1 MKITVVGIGYVGLS
15 NAILLS
21 KYNDVYALDINKKKI
36 DILKSGISPIDDKDI
51 SSYLKDK
58 KLNFKATTNKEIAL
72 KSSDY
77 VLISTPTNFNEI
89 ENRFDT
95 SSVID
100 VIKDIINYSPN
111 SYIIIK
117 STVPI
122 GFTNKIKKEMKISN
136 IAFCPEFLREGKALY
151 DNLYPSRIVIGDSSK
166 KAKTF
171 GKLLTQAALKKNIDV
186 IYTSSSEAESI
197 KLFSNTYLAM
207 RVSFFNEID
216 NFSEMNS
223 LSSRNIIK
231 GVSSDPR
238 IGNYYNNPSFGYGG
252 YCLPKDTKQLLS
264 NFKDVPNSLIEA
276 TIESNIKRKKFIF
289 NSILGSKKKTIG
301 IYRLVMKTNS
311 DNFREA
317 AVIDLIKM
325 LKKKKINVII
335 YEPNYRDQKFEG
347 FEIQNDL
354 LKFKEISELIVANR
368 YDNLLEDVIHK
379 VYTRDLYSRD
389 WF

>member
-1 MKITVVGIGYVGLS
+1 MEVTAYQKI
-15 NAILLS
+15 
-21 KYNDVYALDINKKKI
+21 
-36 DILKSGISPIDDKDI
+36 
-51 SSYLKDK
+51 
-58 KLNFKATTNKEIAL
+58 LN
-72 KSSDY
+72 
-77 VLISTPTNFNEI
+77 
-89 ENRFDT
+89 
-95 SSVID
+95 
-100 VIKDIINYSPN
+100 
-111 SYIIIK
+111 
-117 STVPI
+117 
-122 GFTNKIKKEMKISN
+122 
-136 IAFCPEFLREGKALY
+136 
-151 DNLYPSRIVIGDSSK
+151 
-166 KAKTF
+166 
-171 GKLLTQAALKKNIDV
+171 
-186 IYTSSSEAESI
+186 
-197 KLFSNTYLAM
+197 
-207 RVSFFNEID
+207 
-216 NFSEMNS
+216 
-223 LSSRNIIK
+223 
-231 GVSSDPR
+231 
-238 IGNYYNNPSFGYGG
+238 NYY
-252 YCLPKDTKQLLS
+252 
-264 NFKDVPNSLIEA
+264 PNSLIEA

>member
-389 WF
+389 